1 MKRILAAILTIL
13 LIGAAGIVSASAE
26 GFEDIYGVGD
36 VDLDGRISINDAT
49 LMQRFLAQMNNP
61 TTAQLARL
69 DADCDGVFSINDATH
84 LQRVLAES
92 YQSLVGK
99 KGIDISS
106 HNDSV
111 DMAAVKAAGFDFVM
125 IRCGYGKD
133 DPFQDDTC
141 FVENVKKCEE
151 IGMPWGVYLFSY
163 AVSEQEAYSEV
174 EHVDR
179 LLKAEKEK
187 GYLPTLPIVLDVEWT
202 NYHEVNNAWN
212 AENINAV
219 TTIFIDEIV
228 KRGYYPMI
236 YTGYGVLED
245 FFSDHLRNDVDCWFA
260 QWYLS
265 PDAYYYNCL
274 GIWQY
279 GGEKNYLESPEI
291 EGVGVVDMNYVYR
304 DYPLIIKNRHYNGF

>member
-1 MKRILAAILTIL
+1 MSLT
-13 LIGAAGIVSASAE
+13 
-26 GFEDIYGVGD
+26 
-36 VDLDGRISINDAT
+36 
-49 LMQRFLAQMNNP
+49 
-61 TTAQLARL
+61 
-69 DADCDGVFSINDATH
+69 
-84 LQRVLAES
+84 
-92 YQSLVGK
+92 GK
-99 KGIDISS
+99 KGVDVSS
-106 HNDSV
+106 CNGDVSIE
-111 DMAAVKAAGFDFVM
+111 AIKKAGYDFVM

-236 YTGYGVLED
+236 YTGYSVLED

-279 GGEKNYLESPEI
+279 GGEENYLESPEI